1 MVKTLIVQKDGSGL
15 ETMITLCLSCVV
27 RQTTRL
33 FNNGKNPGLV
43 VIITIGTHS
52 KVNLVF
58 KSIFLV
64 RRSQL
69 KDALKNRQLLGI
81 RVFGGTYHT
90 CLEER
95 AERPAKV
102 LSPKSMDCDFHLS
115 RKMDS
120 PDISTKSYLLGKM
133 RSSMQRDNAIR

>member
-1 MVKTLIVQKDGSGL
+1 
-15 ETMITLCLSCVV
+15 
-27 RQTTRL
+27 
-33 FNNGKNPGLV
+33 
-43 VIITIGTHS
+43 
-52 KVNLVF
+52 VF
-58 KSIFLV
+58 KRIFLV

-69 KDALKNRQLLGI
+69 KDTLKNRQLLEYACLEEHI
-81 RVFGGTYHT
+81 T